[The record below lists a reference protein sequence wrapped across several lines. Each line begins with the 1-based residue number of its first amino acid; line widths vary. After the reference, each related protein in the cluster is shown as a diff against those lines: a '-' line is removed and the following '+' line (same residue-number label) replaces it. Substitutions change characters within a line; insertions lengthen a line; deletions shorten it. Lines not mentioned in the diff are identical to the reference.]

1 MPDQLQKK
9 WKGPFRV
16 ILSTPMAAKL
26 EEHPAWVH
34 FRNLK
39 LAAPETIY
47 QSFLTGPAKVKI
59 SRLPDIPEEEATLTD
74 KN

>member
-1 MPDQLQKK
+1 MTNQLQEK

-16 ILSTPMAAKL
+16 ILTTPMAAKL
-26 EEHPAWVH
+26 EGHPAWVH

-39 LAAPETIY
+39 LATPETTY
-47 QSFLTGPAKVKI
+47 QSFLTGPSKIKI
-59 SRLPDIPEEEATLTD
+59 SHLPDIPEEEATLTD